1 MDRYIFGQLILR
13 SFARILYIIWQNKQ
27 KIEINIFCLY
37 MYPTTQHLYYLQNNT
52 TNMEKR
58 INDQLKQY
66 LSKFKDEIRDKI
78 VELGLGE
85 MDSINELLEFVYEY
99 ERLTFEKEDFMKRRR
114 VKNSVPMENRC
125 NAKRANG
132 EQCTRK
138 RRDDCEFCG
147 THYKGTPHG
156 IASNDSASSSST
168 SNEAVTLE
176 VFAEEIGG
184 IVYYIDKFKNVYK
197 TDDVLQAKLNPSI
210 IAKWEK
216 TGDKYSIPEFGLI

>member
-1 MDRYIFGQLILR
+1 
-13 SFARILYIIWQNKQ
+13 
-27 KIEINIFCLY
+27 
-37 MYPTTQHLYYLQNNT
+37 
-52 TNMEKR
+52 MEKR
-58 INDQLKQY
+58 INEQLKQY
-66 LSKFKDEIRDKI
+66 LSKFKDDVRNKI

-85 MDSINELLEFVYEY
+85 IDRMNELLEFVYEY
-99 ERLTFEKEDFMKRRR
+99 NRLSFEKDDFMKRRR
-114 VKNSVPMENRC
+114 VKNMVPMENRC

-156 IASNDSASSSST
+156 IASHEDGTENAN
-168 SNEAVTLE
+168 SNESVTLE

-197 TDDVLQAKLNPSI
+197 TDDVLQSKLNPCV
-210 IAKWEK
+210 IAKWVKNGERY
-216 TGDKYSIPEFGLI
+216 TIPDFGLL

>member
-1 MDRYIFGQLILR
+1 
-13 SFARILYIIWQNKQ
+13 
-27 KIEINIFCLY
+27 
-37 MYPTTQHLYYLQNNT
+37 
-52 TNMEKR
+52 MEKR
-58 INDQLKQY
+58 INDQLKNY
-66 LSKFKDEIRDKI
+66 LSKFKDDVRDKI

-85 MDSINELLEFVYEY
+85 TEHINELLEFVYEY
-99 ERLTFEKEDFMKRRR
+99 NRLTFEKEDFMKRRR

-156 IASNDSASSSST
+156 IATNENGSSESMM
-168 SNEAVTLE
+168 NEAVTLE

-197 TDDVLQAKLNPSI
+197 TDDVLQAKLNPGI

-216 TGDKYSIPEFGLI
+216 TGDKYTIPEFGLL

>member
-1 MDRYIFGQLILR
+1 
-13 SFARILYIIWQNKQ
+13 
-27 KIEINIFCLY
+27 

>member
-1 MDRYIFGQLILR
+1 
-13 SFARILYIIWQNKQ
+13 
-27 KIEINIFCLY
+27 
-37 MYPTTQHLYYLQNNT
+37 
-52 TNMEKR
+52 MEKR
-58 INDQLKQY
+58 INDQLKTY
-66 LSKFKDEIRDKI
+66 LSKFKDDIRDKI

-85 MDSINELLEFVYEY
+85 TENVNELLEFIYEY
-99 ERLTFEKEDFMKRRR
+99 NRLSFEKEDFMKRRR

-138 RRDDCEFCG
+138 RREECEFCG

-156 IASNDSASSSST
+156 VATPNDASEEAI

-197 TDDVLQAKLNPSI
+197 TDDVLQAKMNPTI
-210 IAKWEK
+210 IAKWVK
-216 TGDKYSIPEFGLI
+216 TGDRYTIPEFGLV

>member
-1 MDRYIFGQLILR
+1 
-13 SFARILYIIWQNKQ
+13 
-27 KIEINIFCLY
+27 
-37 MYPTTQHLYYLQNNT
+37 
-52 TNMEKR
+52 MEKR
-58 INDQLKQY
+58 INDQLKPY
-66 LSKFKDEIRDKI
+66 LSKFKDDVRDKI

-85 MDSINELLEFVYEY
+85 TERINELLEFVYEY
-99 ERLTFEKEDFMKRRR
+99 NRLTFEKEDFMKRRR
-114 VKNSVPMENRC
+114 VNNSVPMENRC

-138 RRDDCEFCG
+138 RREDSEFCG

-156 IASNDSASSSST
+156 VATTNDTENASDVNGAI
-168 SNEAVTLE
+168 TLD

-197 TDDVLQAKLNPSI
+197 TDDVLQAKLNPVI

-216 TGDKYSIPEFGLI
+216 SGDKYTIPEFGLI

>member
-1 MDRYIFGQLILR
+1 
-13 SFARILYIIWQNKQ
+13 
-27 KIEINIFCLY
+27 
-37 MYPTTQHLYYLQNNT
+37 
-52 TNMEKR
+52 MEKR
-58 INDQLKQY
+58 INEQVKQY
-66 LSKFKDEIRDKI
+66 LSKFKDDVRDKI

-85 MDSINELLEFVYEY
+85 TNHINELLEFIYEY
-99 ERLTFEKEDFMKRRR
+99 NRLTFEKEDFMKRRR
-114 VKNSVPMENRC
+114 VKNTVPMENRC

-156 IASNDSASSSST
+156 VTSQNDTDNAST
-168 SNEAVTLE
+168 SNEAVSLE

-197 TDDVLQAKLNPSI
+197 TDDVLQAKLNPDV
-210 IAKWEK
+210 IAKWAK
-216 TGDKYSIPEFGLI
+216 TGDRYTIPEFGLL

>member
-1 MDRYIFGQLILR
+1 
-13 SFARILYIIWQNKQ
+13 
-27 KIEINIFCLY
+27 
-37 MYPTTQHLYYLQNNT
+37 
-52 TNMEKR
+52 MEKR
-58 INDQLKQY
+58 INEQTRQY
-66 LSKFKDEIRDKI
+66 LSKFKDDIRAKI
-78 VELGLGE
+78 VSLELNDTPGV
-85 MDSINELLEFVYEY
+85 NELIEFVYEY
-99 ERLTFEKEDFMKRRR
+99 NRLSFKNEDFMKRRR
-114 VKNSVPMENRC
+114 VKNSVPTENRC

-156 IASNDSASSSST
+156 IATQDEDTSDSNKNAI
-168 SNEAVTLE
+168 TLE

-197 TDDVLQAKLNPSI
+197 TDDVLQSKMNPVV

-216 TGDKYSIPEFGLI
+216 NGDRYTIPEFGLM

>member
-1 MDRYIFGQLILR
+1 
-13 SFARILYIIWQNKQ
+13 
-27 KIEINIFCLY
+27 
-37 MYPTTQHLYYLQNNT
+37 
-52 TNMEKR
+52 MEKR

-66 LSKFKDEIRDKI
+66 LSKFKDDIRDKI

-85 MDSINELLEFVYEY
+85 TERVNELLEFVYEY
-99 ERLTFEKEDFMKRRR
+99 NRLSFEKDDFMKRRR
-114 VKNSVPMENRC
+114 VKNNVPIENRC

-138 RRDDCEFCG
+138 RREDCEFCG

-156 IASNDSASSSST
+156 IAMPNDASAET
-168 SNEAVTLE
+168 VANEEVTLE

-197 TDDVLQAKLNPSI
+197 TDDVLQSKMNPSI
-210 IAKWEK
+210 IAKWERSGERY
-216 TGDKYSIPEFGLI
+216 TIPVFGLM

>member
-1 MDRYIFGQLILR
+1 
-13 SFARILYIIWQNKQ
+13 
-27 KIEINIFCLY
+27 
-37 MYPTTQHLYYLQNNT
+37 
-52 TNMEKR
+52 MEKR
-58 INDQLKQY
+58 INDQAKQY
-66 LSKFKDEIRDKI
+66 LSKFKDDIRDKI

-85 MDSINELLEFVYEY
+85 TAHVNELLEFVYEY
-99 ERLTFEKEDFMKRRR
+99 NRLSFEKDDFMKRRR
-114 VKNSVPMENRC
+114 VKNTVPMENRC
-125 NAKRANG
+125 NARRANG

-156 IASNDSASSSST
+156 ITTQNASSDAV

-197 TDDVLQAKLNPSI
+197 TDDVLQTKLNPTI

-216 TGDKYSIPEFGLI
+216 SGEKYTIPEFGLV

>member
-1 MDRYIFGQLILR
+1 
-13 SFARILYIIWQNKQ
+13 
-27 KIEINIFCLY
+27 
-37 MYPTTQHLYYLQNNT
+37 
-52 TNMEKR
+52 MEKR

-66 LSKFKDEIRDKI
+66 LSKLKDDVRDKI

-85 MDSINELLEFVYEY
+85 TERINELLEFVYEY
-99 ERLTFEKEDFMKRRR
+99 NRLTFEKEDFMKRRR

-138 RRDDCEFCG
+138 RREDCEFCG

-156 IASNDSASSSST
+156 IATNDNASAALT

-197 TDDVLQAKLNPSI
+197 TDDVLQAKLNPGI
-210 IAKWEK
+210 IAKWERS
-216 TGDKYSIPEFGLI
+216 GEKYTIPEFGLI

>member
-1 MDRYIFGQLILR
+1 
-13 SFARILYIIWQNKQ
+13 
-27 KIEINIFCLY
+27 
-37 MYPTTQHLYYLQNNT
+37 
-52 TNMEKR
+52 MEKR
-58 INDQLKQY
+58 INDQLKTY
-66 LSKFKDEIRDKI
+66 LSKFKDDIRDKI

-85 MDSINELLEFVYEY
+85 TEHVNELLEFVYEY
-99 ERLTFEKEDFMKRRR
+99 NRLSFEKEDFMKRRR

-138 RRDDCEFCG
+138 RREDCEFCG

-156 IASNDSASSSST
+156 VATPNDASEESI
-168 SNEAVTLE
+168 SNEEVTLE

-197 TDDVLQAKLNPSI
+197 TDDVLQAKMNPTI
-210 IAKWEK
+210 IAKWAK
-216 TGDKYSIPEFGLI
+216 NGDRYTIPEFGLV

>member
-1 MDRYIFGQLILR
+1 
-13 SFARILYIIWQNKQ
+13 
-27 KIEINIFCLY
+27 
-37 MYPTTQHLYYLQNNT
+37 
-52 TNMEKR
+52 MEKR

-66 LSKFKDEIRDKI
+66 LSKFKDDVRDKI

-85 MDSINELLEFVYEY
+85 TERINELLEFVYEY
-99 ERLTFEKEDFMKRRR
+99 NRLTFEKEDFMKRRR

-156 IASNDSASSSST
+156 IATNDNASAAST

-184 IVYYIDKFKNVYK
+184 IVYYIDKSKNVYK
-197 TDDVLQAKLNPSI
+197 TDDVLQAKLNPGI

-216 TGDKYSIPEFGLI
+216 SGDKYTIPEFGLI

>member
-1 MDRYIFGQLILR
+1 M
-13 SFARILYIIWQNKQ
+13 
-27 KIEINIFCLY
+27 
-37 MYPTTQHLYYLQNNT
+37 QNNIIQST
-52 TNMEKR
+52 IDHLQSTLRYNKMEKR

-66 LSKFKDEIRDKI
+66 LSKFKDDVRDKI

-85 MDSINELLEFVYEY
+85 TERINELLEFVYEY
-99 ERLTFEKEDFMKRRR
+99 NRLTFEKEDFMKRRR

-138 RRDDCEFCG
+138 RREDCEFCG

-156 IASNDSASSSST
+156 IATNDDTSSASM

-197 TDDVLQAKLNPSI
+197 TDDVLQAKLNPGI

-216 TGDKYSIPEFGLI
+216 TGEKYTIPEFGLI

>member
-1 MDRYIFGQLILR
+1 
-13 SFARILYIIWQNKQ
+13 
-27 KIEINIFCLY
+27 
-37 MYPTTQHLYYLQNNT
+37 
-52 TNMEKR
+52 
-58 INDQLKQY
+58 
-66 LSKFKDEIRDKI
+66 
-78 VELGLGE
+78 
-85 MDSINELLEFVYEY
+85 
-99 ERLTFEKEDFMKRRR
+99 MKRRR
-114 VKNSVPMENRC
+114 VKNAVPMENRC

-156 IASNDSASSSST
+156 IATNDNASSEAMM
-168 SNEAVTLE
+168 NEAVTLE

-197 TDDVLQAKLNPSI
+197 TDDVLQAKLNPGI

-216 TGDKYSIPEFGLI
+216 TGDKYTIPEFGLL

>member
-1 MDRYIFGQLILR
+1 
-13 SFARILYIIWQNKQ
+13 
-27 KIEINIFCLY
+27 
-37 MYPTTQHLYYLQNNT
+37 
-52 TNMEKR
+52 MEKR
-58 INDQLKQY
+58 INEQLKQY
-66 LSKFKDEIRDKI
+66 LSKFKDEVRDKI

-85 MDSINELLEFVYEY
+85 KEHINELLEFIYEY
-99 ERLTFEKEDFMKRRR
+99 NRLTFEKEDFMKRRR
-114 VKNSVPMENRC
+114 VKNTVPMENRC

-156 IASNDSASSSST
+156 VTSQNDNDNASASNESVA
-168 SNEAVTLE
+168 LE

-197 TDDVLQAKLNPSI
+197 TDDVLQAKLNPDV
-210 IAKWEK
+210 IAKWVK
-216 TGDKYSIPEFGLI
+216 TGDKYTIPEFGLL

>member
-1 MDRYIFGQLILR
+1 
-13 SFARILYIIWQNKQ
+13 
-27 KIEINIFCLY
+27 
-37 MYPTTQHLYYLQNNT
+37 
-52 TNMEKR
+52 MEKR

-66 LSKFKDEIRDKI
+66 LSKFKDDVRDKI

-85 MDSINELLEFVYEY
+85 TEHINELLEFIYEY
-99 ERLTFEKEDFMKRRR
+99 NRLTFEKDDFMKRRR
-114 VKNSVPMENRC
+114 VKNTVPMENRC

-156 IASNDSASSSST
+156 VTSQNDTDAST
-168 SNEAVTLE
+168 SNEEVSLE

-184 IVYYIDKFKNVYK
+184 IVYYIDKLKNVYK
-197 TDDVLQAKLNPSI
+197 TDDVLQAKMNPQI

-216 TGDKYSIPEFGLI
+216 TGERYTIPEFGLL